1 MNVHMEYYVVLVF
14 DHSVGRL
21 VELREFGSDEERAV
35 QAYAEV
41 EAQHDSMT
49 MEVVLIGSDSLA
61 TVKQTHANYFEA
73 ERPTSKY
80 LAGI

>member
-1 MNVHMEYYVVLVF
+1 
-14 DHSVGRL
+14 
-21 VELREFGSDEERAV
+21 
-35 QAYAEV
+35 
-41 EAQHDSMT
+41 MT

-73 ERPTSKY
+73 EGPTSKY